1 MTNQSTADDRLDG
14 WEAISDYLGWHIRTV
29 IRWEKQKGL
38 PVHRVHGGKRQPVF
52 AYRHEIDRWFQ
63 KAGADSI
70 GPSKPAKL
78 ARNVASKSPSAPTQ
92 TRRVSRLAL
101 YTLAAAVVLLV
112 SALGFA
118 WQPFSQPA
126 IQISGVTQLTGDGTA
141 KRRLV
146 TDGKQLYFNE
156 DIGDKEILASM
167 AVSGGPILRMAV
179 PLPNPQPED
188 ISTDG
193 KFLLVI
199 SDEGHEV
206 EHPLWIV
213 PTAGGP
219 PFELA
224 GAKCHTAAWSPT
236 GDWIAFA
243 SGEAIYVA
251 SPKDGHIRLLSHLD
265 GIPRSLQ
272 WSSDGKYLLYF
283 LQSLPAGDT
292 SLWRIYLDG
301 ILNAERT
308 EPLHIAG
315 AKCCGEVPLTR
326 SADTYFSIA
335 KDSTGDRLLQLH
347 PQPWWRTG
355 SFKTSSS
362 STHFKE
368 IDGLAADSGAQ
379 RLFVVNGANL
389 QGELVRYDL
398 STRNF
403 TMLLPEAFATFVDFT
418 KNMEFAAYVKSQDAS
433 LWVSR
438 ADGSS
443 AKQLSPT
450 GMGVELPRWSPDG
463 KWIAF
468 MGQLPHRPFRVYVI
482 PVAGGIP
489 REVTK
494 GDDNQGAPTW
504 SPDGRF
510 LVFGN
515 VFCQE
520 SGSCAIHKIE
530 LANDKTTTVANS
542 RGLSTARW
550 SPDGR
555 HIAALNSLRREL
567 VVFDLGS
574 QQWRKLAGG
583 INGNDVS
590 WSSDSRY
597 VYTKSS
603 MSGPTE
609 ILRVAVDGGTVQT
622 VLNLD
627 SFSTSAGQ
635 LDTWFSLTPDN
646 ALLLNRWLNTS
657 EIYALNYKEE

>member
-14 WEAISDYLGWHIRTV
+14 WEAISVYLGWHVRTV

-38 PVHRVHGGKRQPVF
+38 PVHRVPGGKRQPVF
-52 AYRHEIDRWFQ
+52 AYRHEIDRWFEESGG
-63 KAGADSI
+63 AGLMAS
-70 GPSKPAKL
+70 STPAQREQD
-78 ARNVASKSPSAPTQ
+78 AASKLPAALSLK
-92 TRRVSRLAL
+92 RRIKRPVIYAV
-101 YTLAAAVVLLV
+101 AAASILSASVL
-112 SALGFA
+112 GIA
-118 WQPFSQPA
+118 WRLSSQPA
-126 IQISGVTQLTGDGTA
+126 IQITGVTQLTSDGTA
-141 KRRLV
+141 KWTLV

-156 DIGDKEILASM
+156 DVGDKEILSRM
-167 AVSGGPILRMAV
+167 AVSGGPILRMAL

-199 SDEGHEV
+199 SDEGHED

-213 PTAGGP
+213 PTTGEPPYQIAG
-219 PFELA
+219 L
-224 GAKCHTAAWSPT
+224 KCHTAAWSPA

-251 SPKDGHIRLLSHLD
+251 SPEGGHIRLLSHLG

-272 WSSDGKYLLYF
+272 WSSDGKHLLYF
-283 LQSLPAGDT
+283 LQSLPTGDAF
-292 SLWRIYLDG
+292 LWQMDLDG
-301 ILNAERT
+301 NLNAERVT
-308 EPLHIAG
+308 PLRTAG
-315 AKCCGEVPLTR
+315 DRCCKVGLLAR
-326 SADTYFSIA
+326 DANGYFSVE
-335 KDSTGDRLLQLH
+335 KGSTENRLLQLR

-355 SFKTSSS
+355 SFQTYSL
-362 STHFKE
+362 STHLDK
-368 IDGLAADSGAQ
+368 IGGLAADAGA
-379 RLFVVNGANL
+379 RKIFVINGENQ

-398 STRNF
+398 STRSF

-418 KNMEFAAYVKSQDAS
+418 KNREFATYVKSQNAS

-438 ADGSS
+438 ADGSD
-443 AKQLSPT
+443 ARQLSPA
-450 GMGVELPRWSPDG
+450 GMGVQLPRWSPDG

-468 MGQLPHRPFRVYVI
+468 MGQLPHRPFRIFVL
-482 PVAGGIP
+482 PAAGGVFKEAS
-489 REVTK
+489 R
-494 GDDNQGAPTW
+494 GDDSQGAPTW

-510 LVFGN
+510 LVYGN

-520 SGSCAIHKIE
+520 GGTCAIHRID
-530 LANDKTTTVANS
+530 LASGKVITLPNS
-542 RGLSTARW
+542 QGLSTARL

-555 HIAALNSLRREL
+555 HIAALNAVEREL
-567 VVFDLGS
+567 LVFDRGS
-574 QQWRKLAGG
+574 QRWRKLADG

-609 ILRVAVDGGTVQT
+609 ILRVAVGGGTVET

-627 SFSTSAGQ
+627 SFSKSVGQ

-646 ALLLNRWLNTS
+646 AVLLNRWLNTS
-657 EIYALNYKEE
+657 EIYALNY